1 MKVKIEILKKEGAID
16 FYSIFARAMKTA
28 FPCYSPV
35 LADFF
40 INKIYTPVNFIY
52 WLNNNLKTIIVARLG
67 AEILGFAV
75 IDQPYG
81 GVSFCRWLAIL
92 PEHQKKGLGKKLIE
106 AWIEMAKM
114 QGCHKVELA
123 SQPLARGFYEKAG
136 LTLEGERKMSYFGI
150 DQFVFGKIIG
160 RPNHSTMTKYY

>member
-1 MKVKIEILKKEGAID
+1 MNVKIEILKKEDAGG
-16 FYSIFARAMKTA
+16 FYPVFAQAMKTS
-28 FPCYSPV
+28 FPCYSRI
-35 LADFF
+35 LTDFF

-52 WLNNNLKTIIVARLG
+52 WLNNNLKTIIA
-67 AEILGFAV
+67 AKFENEIAGFAV

-92 PEHQKKGLGKKLIE
+92 PQHQKKGLGKKLITG
-106 AWIEMAKM
+106 WIELAKK

-123 SQPLARGFYEKAG
+123 AQPLARGFYEKVG

-160 RPNHSTMTKYY
+160 RPNHLTMTKYY